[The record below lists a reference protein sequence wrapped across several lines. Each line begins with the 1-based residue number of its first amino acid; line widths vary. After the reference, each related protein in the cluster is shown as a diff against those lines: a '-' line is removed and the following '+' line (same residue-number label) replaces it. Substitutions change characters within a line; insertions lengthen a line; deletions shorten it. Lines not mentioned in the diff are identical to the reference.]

1 MILSN
6 LEKPMFRREIKACSG
21 TKPRSAPSF
30 ISLFINLLSIWIL
43 LASGPL
49 CSPAYA
55 QTSGGTAETHVG
67 LGYEALKQDRYDAA
81 AQEFRTALALDPTL
95 VLRARFPLAV
105 ALFEAHK
112 PEEAR
117 KEFELVRAALGEHPN
132 VSYYL
137 GRIEID
143 ERNYPAAI
151 RNFKRAIVKPPFPDT
166 SYYLGFAYLKQG
178 QLPLATKYLEEA
190 LKLNAEDARV
200 AYQLGL
206 AYRRQGRPEAAKKML
221 AISETTRRRAND
233 RSRLRTDCA
242 QKLEQGPPENA
253 RSTCEQLYEN
263 NNADS
268 LTALGSLYGKHGM
281 LQDALKAFRRAAEL
295 APHSPQTQYNLAL
308 TYYQLNEFQ
317 AAREHLRT
325 ALQRWPDLFPL
336 NALYGAV
343 LLKTADHNAAVAVL
357 RHAHELNP
365 QDQATTDL
373 LYGAVVGLAQK
384 AQGVAGENEA
394 LKLWQEAA
402 KLRPNEPL
410 PHRNMAA
417 IYSAMGKTAE
427 AGVERTQAE
436 ELSQQPSGTVVPQ

>member
-1 MILSN
+1 MRSGEIKTYSNGKPRSLVRFTLACMILSVVWMWVE
-6 LEKPMFRREIKACSG
+6 L
-21 TKPRSAPSF
+21 SA
-30 ISLFINLLSIWIL
+30 
-43 LASGPL
+43 L
-49 CSPAYA
+49 CSIAYA
-55 QTSGGTAETHVG
+55 QSSSESAETHVG

-81 AQEFRTALALDPTL
+81 AQEFRTALALDPSL

-117 KEFELVRAALGEHPN
+117 NEFQAIRAAVGEHPN

-137 GRIEID
+137 GRLDID
-143 ERNYPAAI
+143 ERNYAAAI
-151 RNFKRAIVKPPFPDT
+151 RNLKRAILKPPFPDT

-178 QLPLATKYLEEA
+178 QLALATRYLEEA
-190 LKLNAEDARV
+190 LKLNEEDARV

-206 AYRRQGRPEAAKKML
+206 AYRRQGRVEEAKKML
-221 AISETTRRRAND
+221 GISESTRRRAND

-242 QKLEQGPPENA
+242 QKLQQGPPESA
-253 RSTCEQLYEN
+253 RLVCEQLYEN

-268 LTALGSLYGKHGM
+268 LTALGSLYGQHGM

-295 APHSPQTQYNLAL
+295 APHSPQTHYNLAL
-308 TYYQLNEFQ
+308 TYYQLNEYQ

-343 LLKTADHNAAVAVL
+343 LLKTADSNAAVAAL

-384 AQGVAGENEA
+384 SQVAVGQSDS

-402 KLRPNEPL
+402 KLRPTEPL
-410 PHRNMAA
+410 PHRNLAE

-427 AGVERTQAE
+427 AGAERAQAE
-436 ELSQQPSGTVVPQ
+436 RLSQQESGKTVPQ